1 MRVVFMGTPEFSVP
15 ALQAIASRHEVAA
28 VYSQPPRQAGRGQ
41 KPRPG
46 PVHAFAE
53 RAGFPVHTP
62 QSLKKPDAQDI
73 FAAHAADVA
82 VVAAYG
88 LILPQAVLDAPK
100 FGCLNIHA
108 SLLPRW
114 RGAAPIQR
122 AIMAGDTETGVTIM
136 QMDAGL
142 DTGDMLLAERAA
154 IDDTTTAGDLHDRLA
169 ELGCKL
175 IVDALAAVEAAD
187 ISPQPQPEAGV
198 TYADKIAKSEAHLDF
213 NAPAA
218 DVLRRVHGL
227 SPYPGA
233 FVLLGGKRLKLLNV
247 DMIKRDAAQTDIPP
261 GTILDD
267 QLTLM
272 CAKGALRPSRVQLE
286 GKAPMETADFLRG
299 FELPIGTTV
308 G

>member
-1 MRVVFMGTPEFSVP
+1 MRVVFMGTPDFSVA
-15 ALQAIASRHEVAA
+15 ALEAIASQHEVVA

-41 KPRPG
+41 KEKPG
-46 PVHAFAE
+46 PVHAA
-53 RAGFPVHTP
+53 AGRMGLPVLTP
-62 QSLKKPDAQDI
+62 RSLKKPDVQSTFDG
-73 FAAHAADVA
+73 HAADVA

-88 LILPQAVLDAPK
+88 LILPQAILDTPK

-142 DTGDMLLAERAA
+142 DTGPMMLAEKVA
-154 IDDTTTAGDLHDRLA
+154 IEDETTAGLLHDQLSEVGSRLIL
-169 ELGCKL
+169 E
-175 IVDALAAVEAAD
+175 ALAALEAGTTEV
-187 ISPQPQPEAGV
+187 QPQPDDGV
-198 TYADKIAKSEAHLDF
+198 TYADKIDKAEAHVSF
-213 NAPAA
+213 KAPAEIIH
-218 DVLRRVHGL
+218 RHIHGL

-233 FVLLGGKRLKLLNV
+233 FVLVSGRRVKLLAVEHIN
-247 DMIKRDAAQTDIPP
+247 DASGQQAAP

-267 QLTLM
+267 QFTIA
-272 CAKGALRPSRVQLE
+272 CNPGVIVPQRVQLE
-286 GKAPMETADFLRG
+286 GKGPMGGADFLRG
-299 FELPIGTTV
+299 FELPIGSTV

>member
-1 MRVVFMGTPEFSVP
+1 MRVIFMGTPDFSVP
-15 ALQAIASRHEVAA
+15 ALKALASRHDIVA

-53 RAGFPVHTP
+53 QAGFAVHTP
-62 QSLKKPDAQDI
+62 SSLKKPYAQEV
-73 FAAHAADVA
+73 FASHAADVA

-88 LILPQAVLDAPK
+88 LILPQPVLSAPT

-142 DTGDMLLAERAA
+142 DTGAMLLSERVVV
-154 IDDTTTAGDLHDRLA
+154 DDTTTAGLLHDQLSD
-169 ELGCKL
+169 LGSRL
-175 IVDALAAVEAAD
+175 IVEALSALEAGTLA
-187 ISPQPQPEAGV
+187 PEPQPEHGV
-198 TYADKIAKSEAHLDF
+198 TYANKITKSEAHLTF
-213 NAPAA
+213 AAPAPY
-218 DVLRRVHGL
+218 VLRHVHGL

-233 FVLLGGKRLKLLNV
+233 FVVVGGKRLKILTAEHV
-247 DMIKRDAAQTDIPP
+247 PSDPDAEEAQP

-267 QLTLM
+267 SFTLA
-272 CAKGALRPSRVQLE
+272 CAPGTLRPRRVQLE
-286 GKAPMETADFLRG
+286 GKAPLDAADFLRG